1 LEKLPYEVKKLEK
14 KAMIVIK
21 KNSMKKLSFLDKAI
35 NELKKNNID
44 VVHFGEVEPNPT
56 VIIVDKGA
64 QLAFQKN
71 VMLL

>member
-1 LEKLPYEVKKLEK
+1 
-14 KAMIVIK
+14 MIVIG

-56 VIIVDKGA
+56 VIIVDKGGA